1 MASHGLIRVA
11 GFATI
16 SEVCPE
22 PNTSSSD
29 SSDSNRDTYS
39 AEAIRSN
46 PTRYSMEI
54 FIPQP
59 DTGSWSIYAECLPHI
74 SVAAVTSSLSAI
86 QQRLARERNILV
98 GSLVTDAT
106 PIFANPQLQQYF
118 SSLDITHYFGYNN
131 ISIP

>member
-1 MASHGLIRVA
+1 MTSHELIKVA

-16 SEVCPE
+16 SEVCLE
-22 PNTSSSD
+22 PSTPSSESSD
-29 SSDSNRDTYS
+29 LDRDTFN
-39 AEAIRSN
+39 AEASRSN

-54 FIPQP
+54 FIPRP
-59 DTGSWSIYAECLPHI
+59 DTGSWSIYTECLPHI

-98 GSLVTDAT
+98 GSLVTDST
-106 PIFANPQLQQYF
+106 PIFANPQVQQYF

-131 ISIP
+131 SPIS